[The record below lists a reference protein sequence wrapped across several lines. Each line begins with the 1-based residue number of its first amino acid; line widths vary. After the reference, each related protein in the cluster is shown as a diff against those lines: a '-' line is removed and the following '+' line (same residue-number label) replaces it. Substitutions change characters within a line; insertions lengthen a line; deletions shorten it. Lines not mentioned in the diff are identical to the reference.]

1 MVNFLSIKRGLLLAT
16 VGLTLGSCVSQKK
29 YDEIL
34 ERRDMLSEEV
44 ATANEALTLAK
55 DEAKRSNERLE
66 KNDQLIESLN
76 DQYEQNR
83 LEKEKLEAKYKN
95 VNYLY
100 NDMMRNSGRLNQ
112 SVAEQQRRL
121 SEMTADLEVTK
132 RNNEALEKDL
142 QIREARVKELEKVVK
157 KRDISVN
164 AMKTKLDNA
173 LKDFEVNDLQVEVR
187 QGKIYV
193 SLADKLLFGSGSIE
207 VDEMGIKA
215 LQQLSVVVKSQDG
228 FEVSVEGHTDNVP
241 VSRFS
246 KYMNDNWDLSVARAT
261 SIVRIL
267 LESGVAPTAIQAV
280 GKGQYYPVT
289 ENNTKEGRS
298 LNRRIE
304 IILIPKV
311 TEDYI
316 SNILQGS

>member
-1 MVNFLSIKRGLLLAT
+1 MGTIFTTKRGLTFALALFALS
-16 VGLTLGSCVSQKK
+16 GCVSQKK

-34 ERRDMLSEEV
+34 ARRDILAEEN
-44 ATANEALTLAK
+44 ASANEALELVQDENDRLK
-55 DEAKRSNERLE
+55 DRLN

-76 DQYEQNR
+76 DQAAKER
-83 LEKEKLEAKYKN
+83 LEAEKLQAKYKN
-95 VNYLY
+95 VDFLY
-100 NDMMRNSGRLNQ
+100 NDMVRNSGRLNQ
-112 SVAEQQRRL
+112 SVADQQRRL
-121 SEMTADLEVTK
+121 SEMTADLEVSR
-132 RNNEALEKDL
+132 RNNEALEQDL

-157 KRDISVN
+157 QREEAVN
-164 AMKTKLDNA
+164 SLKQKLDNA
-173 LKDFEVNDLQVEVR
+173 LTDFEVNDLQVETR

-193 SLADKLLFGSGSIE
+193 SVADKLLFGSGSVE
-207 VDEMGIKA
+207 VDELGIKA
-215 LQQLSVVVKSQDG
+215 LQKLAVVVKSQED

-267 LESGVAPTAIQAV
+267 LEAGVSPGSIQAV
-280 GKGQYYPVT
+280 GKGEHYPVT

-316 SNILQGS
+316 SNILEG